1 MTGYVFTEHE
11 LRRCTSERSKNVTCH
26 KTGPTLLNALM
37 VCSML
42 EPGRA
47 PSTTGTTTI
56 IITAVLAYSHPQLST
71 LVTRP
76 KSWLRAN
83 AHWISL
89 MPLIKIAL
97 FMDLPVR
104 NLCLRQFGSIRP
116 ATSRRPSHQI
126 ASMFPNLF
134 TEFVSKPLT
143 HSVTPVFLPPIRA
156 DPGDILTPFFVIRSV
171 GLRVLISFGMSI
183 PSSADS
189 SDS

>member
-1 MTGYVFTEHE
+1 
-11 LRRCTSERSKNVTCH
+11 
-26 KTGPTLLNALM
+26 M

-143 HSVTPVFLPPIRA
+143 HSAMPLHSLDSVPHDVRPPCQDVLPCPASFPHARFGRRLPAPSFCARSAFALSFRVHHSMAACGCCDCLCSAVFPDYPPV
-156 DPGDILTPFFVIRSV
+156 
-171 GLRVLISFGMSI
+171 
-183 PSSADS
+183 
-189 SDS
+189 